1 MPRVKPKRSN
11 PVIDMTAMC
20 DVSFLLLTFFIL
32 TAKFK
37 PQAVVAVDVPSA
49 RSTTLV
55 ENALIITVNKDGE
68 AYVSMKEK
76 AIRYAMLEQMVE
88 QYGERYPAL
97 QNLTKNQKEFFSLVD
112 TWGTPVEQTPQVL
125 SMDGNQ
131 FKEYQ
136 EDQMKGIPYDSINNQ
151 LGDWVMAARY
161 AASAANSEIKIGIK
175 GDQNANVDHIRKVI
189 KSLTSKDINR
199 LILITTLSG
208 PGTEE
213 PTTTTAAPTEGN

>member
-1 MPRVKPKRSN
+1 
-11 PVIDMTAMC
+11 MTAMC